1 LLARPQSPTSQTTH
15 ELPKHPDSVSS
26 PQAVIAMQI
35 TEPTTMLTDYLL
47 AFFILMLSGRLFK
60 LNESDRQR
68 SVQLWNFAFITTAF
82 GAILG
87 GTSHGFALYLNA
99 FLQTFIWKA
108 TIYAIGFA
116 TFFMLSGTVIALVK
130 NPARRWL
137 LLLATL
143 QLAVYCIWML
153 THVDFKYV
161 IYDYVPAMLI
171 VVALQLFAYR
181 QTRTET
187 SKWIISGVIVS
198 FAAAAIQQSG
208 FTLHQHFNHN
218 DLYHVIQMGG
228 MYLFYR
234 GVSLL
239 EDH

>member
-1 LLARPQSPTSQTTH
+1 
-15 ELPKHPDSVSS
+15 
-26 PQAVIAMQI
+26 

-47 AFFILMLSGRLFK
+47 AFFILVLSGRLFK
-60 LNESDRQR
+60 RNESDRQR
-68 SVQLWNFAFITTAF
+68 SIQFWNFAFIATAL
-82 GAILG
+82 GAIMG

-99 FLQTFIWKA
+99 FFQAFIWKA

-116 TFFMLSGTVIALVK
+116 SFFMLSGTVIASVK

-137 LLLATL
+137 LLLATV

-153 THVDFKYV
+153 THEDFKYV

-171 VVALQLFAYR
+171 VVALQIFAYW
-181 QTRTET
+181 QTK
-187 SKWIISGVIVS
+187 SKSAKWIISGIIVS
-198 FAAAAIQQSG
+198 FAAAGIQQSG

-239 EDH
+239 EDQ